1 MKNTI
6 ILLTMLLFSGIGFA
20 QESNNGKQLWAK
32 SFLNEKA
39 PELTVETWISKKP
52 DTEGKFVIIDFWATW
67 CGPCRKA
74 IPELNEIAKEFSKD
88 VVVIGISDEPVE
100 KIKAMKEPV
109 IEYYYGVDTKK
120 TMDKILEIKGIPHV
134 IIIDPKGIVRWEGFP
149 LLENHK
155 LTPEVVKNLIEN
167 TSKLKRTI
175 LYFTDRVVLF
185 HHTIDYIY
193 PIRKP
198 LQQFCPVF
206 SPIILLRNKFYTQFT
221 PTFYLLPFTFY
232 FLLPTFASF
241 VSERF

>member
-52 DTEGKFVIIDFWATW
+52 DTEG
-67 CGPCRKA
+67 
-74 IPELNEIAKEFSKD
+74 N

-155 LTPEVVKNLIEN
+155 LTPEVVKNLIE
-167 TSKLKRTI
+167 KYK
-175 LYFTDRVVLF
+175 
-185 HHTIDYIY
+185 
-193 PIRKP
+193 
-198 LQQFCPVF
+198 
-206 SPIILLRNKFYTQFT
+206 
-221 PTFYLLPFTFY
+221 
-232 FLLPTFASF
+232 
-241 VSERF
+241 